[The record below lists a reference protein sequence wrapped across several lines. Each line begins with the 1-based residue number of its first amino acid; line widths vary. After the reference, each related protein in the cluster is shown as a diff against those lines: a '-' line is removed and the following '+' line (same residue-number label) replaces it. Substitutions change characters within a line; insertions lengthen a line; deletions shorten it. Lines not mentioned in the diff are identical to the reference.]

1 MKLSKKQLLVLFITV
16 IIIGFISLY
25 KLPYYIYTP
34 GKATDLEEI
43 ISIDNKEESE
53 GSFHLLTVGGR
64 PATPLLYGIAKLSS
78 HHDIVPLKEA
88 RPDGISDE
96 EYRKKQLELMEN
108 SQEAALVVAFEE
120 ADADIDITYNGVYV
134 LGTVEGMPAD
144 DILEV
149 GDLITKVNDIDVNKA
164 NDLMKYVKDKTE
176 NTEVEVQFEREEDNY
191 MKKIELAKFPQNNK
205 VGIGI
210 QLVTNREV
218 EVNPEVEF
226 SSGEIGGPSAG
237 LMFALTIY
245 NQLTK
250 EDVSN
255 GFKIAG
261 TGELDYEGNV
271 LPIGGI
277 DKKVIAADKED
288 VDILFAPSFKAHRA
302 SNYEVAKETAEEID
316 SDIEIVPVKKFS
328 DAIKYLKTVDE

>member
-1 MKLSKKQLLVLFITV
+1 MKVSEELAKEHYGEHKERPFFGELVDFITSGPVFAMVWEGENV
-16 IIIGFISLY
+16 ISTSRLMI
-25 KLPYYIYTP
+25 
-34 GKATDLEEI
+34 
-43 ISIDNKEESE
+43 
-53 GSFHLLTVGGR
+53 GGR

-96 EYRKKQLELMEN
+96 EYKKKQLELMEN

-149 GDLITKVNDIDVNKA
+149 GDLITKVDDIDVNKA

-191 MKKIELAKFPQNNK
+191 MKKIELAKFPQDNK

-218 EVNPEVEF
+218 EVNPKVEF

-255 GFKIAG
+255 GLKIAG

-277 DKKVIAADKED
+277 DKKVIAAEK
-288 VDILFAPSFKAHRA
+288 
-302 SNYEVAKETAEEID
+302 
-316 SDIEIVPVKKFS
+316 
-328 DAIKYLKTVDE
+328 

>member
-1 MKLSKKQLLVLFITV
+1 
-16 IIIGFISLY
+16 
-25 KLPYYIYTP
+25 
-34 GKATDLEEI
+34 
-43 ISIDNKEESE
+43 
-53 GSFHLLTVGGR
+53 
-64 PATPLLYGIAKLSS
+64 
-78 HHDIVPLKEA
+78 
-88 RPDGISDE
+88 
-96 EYRKKQLELMEN
+96 
-108 SQEAALVVAFEE
+108 
-120 ADADIDITYNGVYV
+120 
-134 LGTVEGMPAD
+134 GTVEGMPAD

-149 GDLITKVNDIDVNKA
+149 GDLITKVDDIDVNKA

-191 MKKIELAKFPQNNK
+191 MEKIELAKFPQNNKVEIGIQIVTNREVEGMLANDILEVGDLITKVDDIDVNKANDLMKYVKDKTENTEVEVQFEREEDNYMEKIELAKFPQNNK

-255 GFKIAG
+255 GLKIAG
-261 TGELDYEGNV
+261 TG
-271 LPIGGI
+271 
-277 DKKVIAADKED
+277 
-288 VDILFAPSFKAHRA
+288 
-302 SNYEVAKETAEEID
+302 
-316 SDIEIVPVKKFS
+316 
-328 DAIKYLKTVDE
+328 